1 MPKLSRSFSPI
12 LFSCIA
18 CAGCATQSLEI
29 TSEEAVGADAEI
41 EFVQRSEIEWGPL
54 NPARGDQSPR
64 AGKLWGDR
72 KTEDASGF
80 LVQFV
85 DGFSSPPHI
94 HNVTYRGVVLEGL
107 VHNDDPDASEMWLP
121 AGSYW
126 TQPAGQ
132 VHITAAR
139 GDVNLVYIEIA
150 SGPYLVLPTDEA
162 FAEQEAPI
170 NVDASNVMWLDAS
183 DLVWI
188 DHPENAKSPSPEIA
202 FLWSGEGDDQPSGY
216 LLKLPAGY
224 TGTLS
229 SPHASLRAVVIQ
241 GEIEHTHPGTGAT
254 TQFEQG
260 SYFGARD
267 PSRHQLATGSQ
278 VCTLYIRTAGR
289 FDLVTK
295 EQ

>member
-1 MPKLSRSFSPI
+1 MPKPHRSLSPLLIACF
-12 LFSCIA
+12 A
-18 CAGCATQSLEI
+18 CAGCANTMLEK
-29 TSEEAVGADAEI
+29 TSEGSAGADAEI
-41 EFVQRSEIEWGPL
+41 EFVQRSDIEWGPL

-72 KTEDASGF
+72 TTEDASGF

-85 DGFSSPPHI
+85 EGFSSPPHI

-126 TQPAGQ
+126 TQPAGL
-132 VHITAAR
+132 VHITAAKSA
-139 GDVNLVYIEIA
+139 VNLAYIEIS

-162 FAEQEAPI
+162 FADQQAPI

-188 DHPENAKSPSPEIA
+188 DHPEDAGGASPQVA
-202 FLWSGEGDDQPSGY
+202 FLWSGESDDQPSGY

-229 SPHASLRAVVIQ
+229 SPNTSLRAVVIQ
-241 GEIEHTHPGTGAT
+241 GQVEHAHPGTGAT

-260 SYFGARD
+260 SYFGAGT
-267 PSRHQLATGSQ
+267 PARHHLATGNQ
-278 VCTLYIRTAGR
+278 ACTLYIRTAGH
-289 FDLVTK
+289 FDLVSK